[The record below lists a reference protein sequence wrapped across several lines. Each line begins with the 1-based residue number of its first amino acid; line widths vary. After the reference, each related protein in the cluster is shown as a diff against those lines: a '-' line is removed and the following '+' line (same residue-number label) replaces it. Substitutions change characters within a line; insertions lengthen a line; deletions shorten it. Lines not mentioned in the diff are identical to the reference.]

1 MTIIETDQKAEDTKP
16 VRVSRAYPIG
26 AQILFV
32 LGVGLLLAVLILA
45 GLVWKF
51 ENDHAEAIYPGIS
64 VDGVDVSGLTLCQ
77 AVLKVNANLTYGRE
91 GKIHITNGSEL
102 WTFAPEAL
110 GFSYDPVKA
119 VREAYSIGR
128 EQDTL
133 NNLREQLDAMRQG
146 VNITPGIIYDQ
157 AKAYQVIQEI
167 ALETNIPLI
176 EPSLTLDNT
185 QVKVVKGQAG
195 RSVDINATLKKI
207 EPYLLIQ
214 SDGSL
219 PLVIEER
226 TPVTVNVEET
236 AQLAESILA
245 QALTINAPNPEAGV
259 GPWVIEPE
267 NLASLMIIAHQ
278 SNEEGNS
285 YELTLNRDA
294 LIAYITS
301 FSPTLQTEPINA
313 RMIFNDDTKQLEVL
327 ESAVVGSTVDIE
339 KSVDSI
345 IEKLTAGQHQS
356 TLVMQEV
363 LPPVNDQSL
372 AEELGITELVAQTTS
387 YFYGSDPARVQNIRA
402 AYSSFHGVMVAPG
415 EVFSMADYLT
425 DISLENGYA
434 EALIIVGAQTVEG
447 VGGGVCQVSTTL
459 LRNAF
464 FGGFPIV
471 ERHPHAYR
479 VGYYE
484 QQSNGAVDTNLAG
497 LDATV
502 YVPLVDFKF
511 RNDTPYW
518 LLMETY
524 MGNNSLTWKF
534 YSTSDGRE
542 VEWWSTGITNVITPP
557 DPIYREDPSLPT
569 GTIEQVDWPVNG
581 ATVEVY
587 RTVTRDGQIIDT
599 DTIRTVYTAWPA
611 GYNYGPGTE
620 IPEQAEPA
628 ED

>member
-1 MTIIETDQKAEDTKP
+1 MTSIVTDQKIEDTKP
-16 VRVSRAYPIG
+16 IRISKSYPIG
-26 AQILFV
+26 TQILFV
-32 LGVGLLLAVLILA
+32 LGIGFLLALLTIT

-51 ENDHAEAIYPGIS
+51 ENDHAEAIFPGIA
-64 VDGVDVSGLTLCQ
+64 VDGVDISSLTLGQ
-77 AVLKVNANLTYGRE
+77 AVLKVNANLSYGRE
-91 GKIHITNGSEL
+91 GEIQLTNGKEQWSF
-102 WTFAPEAL
+102 TPEEI
-110 GFSYDPVKA
+110 GFHYDPIKA
-119 VREAYSIGR
+119 VSEAFSIGR
-128 EQDTL
+128 GKDFLSNIQ
-133 NNLREQLDAMRQG
+133 EQLNALRFG
-146 VNITPGIIYDQ
+146 VNITPGIVYDQ
-157 AKAYQVIQEI
+157 AKAYKAVQEI
-167 ALETNIPLI
+167 ALKTNIPLI

-185 QVKVVKGQAG
+185 KVKVVKGQTG
-195 RSVDINATLKKI
+195 RSLDINETLKKI
-207 EPYLLIQ
+207 EPYLLVQ
-214 SDGSL
+214 ENGSI
-219 PLVIEER
+219 PLVVREH
-226 TPVTVNVEET
+226 TFATVNVEET
-236 AQLAESILA
+236 AKLAESILA
-245 QALTINAPNPEAGV
+245 EPLTINAANPDAGF

-267 NLASLMIIAHQ
+267 NLASLIIIGHQ
-278 SNEEGNS
+278 AGEDENN
-285 YELTLNRDA
+285 YEITLNRDA

-301 FSPTLQTEPINA
+301 ISPTMQTEPVNA
-313 RMIFNDDTKQLEVL
+313 RMIFNDDTRQLEVL
-327 ESAVVGSTVDIE
+327 EQAVVGSTVDIE

-345 IEKLTAGQHQS
+345 IEILTSGKHET
-356 TLVMQEV
+356 TLLMQEV
-363 LPPVNDQSL
+363 QPPVNDKSL
-372 AEELGITELVAQTTS
+372 AEELGITELVAETTS

-402 AYSSFHGVMVAPG
+402 ASSSFHGVMVAPG

-434 EALIIVGAQTVEG
+434 EALIIVGNQTVEG

-459 LRNAF
+459 FRNAF

-484 QQSNGAVDTNLAG
+484 QQSNGWVDTNLAG

-511 RNDTPYW
+511 RNDTPHW

-542 VEWWSTGITNVITPP
+542 VEWWSTGITNVISPP
-557 DPIYREDPSLPT
+557 EPIYREDPSLPT

-587 RTVTRDGQIIDT
+587 RTVTRDGEIIDT

-620 IPEQAEPA
+620 IPE
-628 ED
+628 